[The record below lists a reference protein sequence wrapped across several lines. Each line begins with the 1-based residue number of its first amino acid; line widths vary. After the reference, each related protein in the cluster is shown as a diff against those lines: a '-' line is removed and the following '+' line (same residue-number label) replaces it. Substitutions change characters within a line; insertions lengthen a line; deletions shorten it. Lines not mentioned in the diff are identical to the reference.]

1 MRDTL
6 HDFDRSD
13 FTHDGKTRVLYRQG
27 AGPAVIVMAELPG
40 ITPSVASFAR
50 RVSDLGCT
58 AIMPHLFGEPG
69 AEPSPVSYA
78 RAIGP
83 ACISREFRAFAGH
96 ATTPVSRWLRALA
109 RMAHDECGGPGVGAV
124 GMCFT
129 GGFALGMM
137 VDDVVLAPVLSQ
149 PSLPI
154 TLTKKGRSSLGLSE
168 DDLERVKQRVAQGV
182 EVLGL
187 RFTCDRLSPGERFE
201 RLRRELGDAFIGV
214 EIDSAPGNR
223 GGIRRNAHSVLTEDL
238 VDEPGHPTHEALER
252 VLDFLRKRLL
262 AAS

>member
-83 ACISREFRAFAGH
+83 ACISR
-96 ATTPVSRWLRALA
+96 
-109 RMAHDECGGPGVGAV
+109 
-124 GMCFT
+124 
-129 GGFALGMM
+129 
-137 VDDVVLAPVLSQ
+137 
-149 PSLPI
+149 
-154 TLTKKGRSSLGLSE
+154 
-168 DDLERVKQRVAQGV
+168 
-182 EVLGL
+182 
-187 RFTCDRLSPGERFE
+187 
-201 RLRRELGDAFIGV
+201 
-214 EIDSAPGNR
+214 
-223 GGIRRNAHSVLTEDL
+223 
-238 VDEPGHPTHEALER
+238 
-252 VLDFLRKRLL
+252 
-262 AAS
+262 